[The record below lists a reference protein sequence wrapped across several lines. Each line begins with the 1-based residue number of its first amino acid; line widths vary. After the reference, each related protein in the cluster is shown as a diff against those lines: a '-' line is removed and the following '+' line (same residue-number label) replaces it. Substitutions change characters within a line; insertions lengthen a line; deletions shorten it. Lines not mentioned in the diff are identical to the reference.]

1 MKRGQKT
8 HGKQNS
14 TMYYR
19 KANSYEVGSVDRKGR
34 FPSGDQIGH
43 SYAIEKVLFRS
54 QLFLSSSPIRTYRR
68 KSRLFQRDA
77 RIGLLYRKSFEA
89 HPISHHP
96 TKDTITPYNSSDAGL
111 TATILLLVLVLTG
124 TRRGT
129 PCSPPASG
137 ACRHPMAAV
146 CVFSMIFLQHRCC
159 CNALF
164 GDSRPSPTPQ
174 PRR

>member
-1 MKRGQKT
+1 MARARKAGCAEEGEMKRGQKT

-34 FPSGDQIGH
+34 LPSGDQIGH

-96 TKDTITPYNSSDAGL
+96 QKTHNHTL
-111 TATILLLVLVLTG
+111 
-124 TRRGT
+124 
-129 PCSPPASG
+129 
-137 ACRHPMAAV
+137 
-146 CVFSMIFLQHRCC
+146 
-159 CNALF
+159 
-164 GDSRPSPTPQ
+164 
-174 PRR
+174 